1 LLRKTEVVNELKME
15 LRLIL
20 SVVFFFN
27 LNSMNAQTNKN
38 AEIVTLQLE
47 ENGNFPNNSNLPVL
61 LYKNVFDFAEGDPA
75 SSIEKV
81 LAANN
86 STFYSLLV

>member
-1 LLRKTEVVNELKME
+1 MLRKTEVVNELKME

-20 SVVFFFN
+20 SVV
-27 LNSMNAQTNKN
+27 LNVGSMNAQTNIK

-61 LYKNVFDFAEGDPA
+61 HYKNVFDFAEGDPD

-86 STFYSLLV
+86 WTFHSLLE

>member
-20 SVVFFFN
+20 SVVLL
-27 LNSMNAQTNKN
+27 LNVGSMNAQTNIK

-61 LYKNVFDFAEGDPA
+61 PLQKCF
-75 SSIEKV
+75 
-81 LAANN
+81 
-86 STFYSLLV
+86 